1 MLKKKTRN
9 ITRSISHIDYEQHGR
24 EAMAAHE
31 QKNETINIHYALL
44 IVLEFKEYKAEH
56 QAYNLFVSIALKLQH
71 WIMITVWKIENKIN
85 DIYIENSLKFV

>member
-1 MLKKKTRN
+1 
-9 ITRSISHIDYEQHGR
+9 
-24 EAMAAHE
+24 MAAHE

-71 WIMITVWKIENKIN
+71 
-85 DIYIENSLKFV
+85 